1 MYGRTIGT
9 LNLYQV
15 VGQTETLIWTLSGD
29 KGNSWF
35 SGQVPVGKKLFNG
48 YKVCQNH
55 VVWNKRTSYS
65 FSFEKNREGSF
76 IWLFSHRAMLG
87 MVSHHNN
94 ICICDAYFELD
105 SWTWYSY

>member
-55 VVWNKRTSYS
+55 VVWSKRTSYS
-65 FSFEKNREGSF
+65 ISFEKNREGSKK
-76 IWLFSHRAMLG
+76 ILFYLVVQPSCYAGNGL
-87 MVSHHNN
+87 SP
-94 ICICDAYFELD
+94 
-105 SWTWYSY
+105 